1 MSDPISD
8 IPAVILAG
16 GSGTRM
22 GGRDKCLLPLG
33 NMTVLEAILKT
44 LRSQTKNVYLNIN
57 GDKHR
62 FDAYDLPIIQD
73 AVSPPIGP
81 LGGLLSV
88 CEYVFTHH
96 PEEKWLLTVAG
107 DCPFLPRD
115 LIQKLNAHVETNQHD
130 SPQVVYC
137 HSNGRDHF
145 VVALWSRA
153 ATPQLRE
160 FLDSG
165 QRSVGRFIRTLPH
178 ARVDFDSSSIDPFFN
193 INTDEQWSTAKA
205 VTQQNADN
213 SHM

>member
-1 MSDPISD
+1 MSDPIID

-33 NMTVLEAILKT
+33 KVTVLDTILKT
-44 LRSQTKNVYLNIN
+44 LKSQTKNVYLNVN
-57 GDKHR
+57 GDKNR
-62 FDAYDLPIIQD
+62 FGAYDLPIIQD
-73 AVSPPIGP
+73 TVSPPIGP

-88 CEYVFTHH
+88 CEYVFAHH

-107 DCPFLPRD
+107 DCPFLPRN
-115 LIQKLNAHVETNQHD
+115 LLQKLHAHVEPNQHA

-153 ATPQLRE
+153 STPLLRE

-165 QRSVGRFIRTLPH
+165 QRSVGRFINTIPH
-178 ARVDFDSSSIDPFFN
+178 ARVDFDSSRIDPFFN

-205 VTQQNADN
+205 VTQQNNDDLN
-213 SHM
+213 L